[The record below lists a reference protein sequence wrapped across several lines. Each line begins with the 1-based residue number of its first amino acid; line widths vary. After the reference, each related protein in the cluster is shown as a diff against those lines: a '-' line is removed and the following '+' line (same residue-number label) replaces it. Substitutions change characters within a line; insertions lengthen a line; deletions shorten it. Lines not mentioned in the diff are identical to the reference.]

1 MKLSYILLKLSY
13 AFILSS
19 SEVKVN
25 VASPSFCSDNSA
37 VSVML
42 KTYFHLFFFGLF
54 PLACSDSV
62 IEICEVQK
70 GQWFGERFSQERC
83 CPHRALEGGHAPC
96 RHVRKHFESAD
107 TQAHQDVVMSLA
119 LQVFLSPGMI
129 MYREQPSMWEPDD
142 GGVWDMIL
150 DQLVCFLKTTLVG
163 CLFTIPRNCL
173 TLDERAPLL
182 STRPQKSKHQNRE

>member
-1 MKLSYILLKLSY
+1 MRISGAMNKGIMNCFTGLVIHLRKKTKEIGDMKLSYILLKLSY
-13 AFILSS
+13 AFIPSS

-70 GQWFGERFSQERC
+70 GQWFGE
-83 CPHRALEGGHAPC
+83 
-96 RHVRKHFESAD
+96 
-107 TQAHQDVVMSLA
+107 
-119 LQVFLSPGMI
+119 
-129 MYREQPSMWEPDD
+129 
-142 GGVWDMIL
+142 
-150 DQLVCFLKTTLVG
+150 
-163 CLFTIPRNCL
+163 
-173 TLDERAPLL
+173 
-182 STRPQKSKHQNRE
+182 